1 MAFERMFRHLRRASE
16 AGRGQR
22 LLPQPTLQAP
32 AAGAAAGA
40 AEGAA
45 EGADSLMTAPGLCSL
60 SQIILHLT
68 DQLRLLLPREVPPEH
83 PL

>member
-32 AAGAAAGA
+32 AAGAA
-40 AEGAA
+40 
-45 EGADSLMTAPGLCSL
+45 EGADSLMTARGLCSL

>member
-40 AEGAA
+40 AEGA
-45 EGADSLMTAPGLCSL
+45 DSLMTAPGLCSL

>member
-22 LLPQPTLQAP
+22 LLPQPMLQAP
-32 AAGAAAGA
+32 AA
-40 AEGAA
+40 GAA
-45 EGADSLMTAPGLCSL
+45 EGADSLMTARGLCSL

>member
-22 LLPQPTLQAP
+22 LLPQPMLQAP
-32 AAGAAAGA
+32 AA
-40 AEGAA
+40 GAA